1 MLFFFHFFF
10 VFLFSKKKKVKRKE
24 LHFFFRAKQT
34 YMGSPADPKMF
45 AFVMSLTCA
54 ASQLSLEYLKKL
66 ATMRAWSASS
76 VDVQSETAC

>member
-1 MLFFFHFFF
+1 
-10 VFLFSKKKKVKRKE
+10 
-24 LHFFFRAKQT
+24 
-34 YMGSPADPKMF
+34 MGSPADPKMF